1 MNMQAMMQQAQ
12 KLQKEISK
20 IKEEINEKTFEN
32 TKSFVKVVVNGKKEV
47 LKIDINKESF
57 DKDDIEAIEDLITLS
72 LNEAFKEVDKESETK
87 LSKYGMGS
95 LGF

>member
-47 LKIDINKESF
+47 LKIEINKESF